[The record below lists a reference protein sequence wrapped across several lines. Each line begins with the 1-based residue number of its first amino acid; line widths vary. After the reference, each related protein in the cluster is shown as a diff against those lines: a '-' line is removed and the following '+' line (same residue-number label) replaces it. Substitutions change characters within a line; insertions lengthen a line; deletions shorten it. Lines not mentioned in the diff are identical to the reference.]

1 MAKFKLSALIS
12 LLLVFLSGV
21 LVGAVAQRLYMV
33 STVSSNAAGNPP
45 ASVRKQSPEDV
56 RKRAIAE
63 MRQRVKLDETQVKQ
77 LEEIYDQI
85 REQFDRLFL
94 NRNAE
99 ARALWDKQNDE
110 IRHILRPDQL
120 PLFEQLHAEHEA
132 RRLQRKKA
140 EDSK

>member
-12 LLLVFLSGV
+12 VLVVFLSGA

-33 STVSSNAAGNPP
+33 TSVSSNAAGNPS

-56 RKRAIAE
+56 RKHAIDE

-77 LEEIYDQI
+77 LEEIYDKTRQ
-85 REQFDRLFL
+85 RFDRLFL

-99 ARALWDKQNDE
+99 ARALWDEQNDE
-110 IRHILRPDQL
+110 IRHILHPDQL

>member
-1 MAKFKLSALIS
+1 
-12 LLLVFLSGV
+12 
-21 LVGAVAQRLYMV
+21 
-33 STVSSNAAGNPP
+33 
-45 ASVRKQSPEDV
+45 
-56 RKRAIAE
+56 

-77 LEEIYDQI
+77 LEEIYDKTRQ
-85 REQFDRLFL
+85 RFDRLFL

-99 ARALWDKQNDE
+99 ARALWDEQNDE
-110 IRHILRPDQL
+110 IRHILHPDQL